1 VSLAGAAAATGLPES
16 LVERSAQA
24 RSAETGT
31 SVDEILAAWA
41 GGETVAATSSPEPAT
56 PASPEPA
63 ETPVPEV
70 VAAEPVPVV
79 ATVETPAPVAA
90 IGPGRLP
97 IPDEVSSAEAA
108 HLPEV
113 ITVPTAGIK
122 ERTNFVI
129 PRWLTVV
136 LLAVPL
142 FALFALGGA
151 STGQCGEATELL
163 TDVVTG
169 EIVNCDLSA
178 FTGQPVGGGTD
189 FIRLGGDIYAGV
201 AVTGVNCSGCHGAT
215 GQGTATFPSLAGE
228 LTTFGAC
235 TDHIEW
241 VTLGSS
247 GFSEI
252 GTYGDT
258 AKPVSGGMPS
268 FSGILNAEQIAAV
281 SVFERVRFGGQNPEE
296 AVLDCGLLQSG
307 EETVPATEGGDD
319 LEATTSHSG

>member
-1 VSLAGAAAATGLPES
+1 MSLAGAAAAMGLPES

-41 GGETVAATSSPEPAT
+41 GGENVAGTPSPEPE
-56 PASPEPA
+56 PAPTPEPVESPA
-63 ETPVPEV
+63 TTDITP
-70 VAAEPVPVV
+70 AEPVPV
-79 ATVETPAPVAA
+79 AAPVETPAPVAA
-90 IGPGRLP
+90 SGSGRLP
-97 IPDEVSSAEAA
+97 VPDEVSAA
-108 HLPEV
+108 DAASLPEV

-136 LLAVPL
+136 LLGVPL

-169 EIVNCDLSA
+169 EIVNCDLSE
-178 FTGQPVGGGTD
+178 FTGQSVGGGTD
-189 FIRLGGDIYAGV
+189 FVGLGQDIYAGV

-215 GQGTATFPSLAGE
+215 GQGTATFPALAGE

-241 VTLGSS
+241 VTLGSG
-247 GFSEI
+247 GFT

-258 AKPVSGGMPS
+258 AKPVNGGMPA
-268 FSGILNAEQIAAV
+268 FGGTLTAEQIAAV
-281 SVFERVRFGGQNPEE
+281 SVFERVRFGGQEPAE
-296 AVLDCGLLQSG
+296 ALIDCGLVQPE
-307 EETVPATEGGDD
+307 EETVPATEGGEDI
-319 LEATTSHSG
+319 EAAASHSG